1 MSQETSYTSVSDT
14 KAPRGVPVMAN
25 TPKTSHRYSSSAHQ
39 PRHYASPEESEAV
52 FPVFTTPTQMYIVQE
67 LNQQPRG
74 SPQYTASPKMPTQ
87 YSPTQQQQQQQ
98 QQQQTYSG
106 TKSFPEPNPAYTP
119 SSPLAHSSQQTYGRT
134 RGESSP
140 ARPSMETVDSTPSV
154 RNNYTASPHMTSAT
168 PQKDLLLAQLIDMG
182 FSLEASQVAMAAS
195 NSTNLQEVLDI
206 LVQNVSTP
214 PYRPTPAPPTSR
226 PTTHAPQPPP
236 HRENATTPPHRENSA
251 TPPHRENGTVPPHRD
266 YYATSPRENYT
277 VPPRDNYNTAP
288 TRDNYNTAPTRDNY
302 NTAPTRDNYN
312 TAPTRDN
319 FSTPSDYNTPPS
331 KDRPSRANYTNAT
344 GETYNPSN
352 PPPPPSTNRPN
363 MPKENVK
370 SDDDDEDER
379 EQEERFRREQEERR
393 REYLDQIKREKPIPP
408 TPSARPTAPSPSTY
422 EPISVF
428 ADNERKQGNYLFNKG
443 LYDEAESAYSVAIDA
458 LPPGHSELVLLFNN
472 RAAARLKMNK
482 YTECITDCSQAI
494 EIARVQMNTS
504 NDPTWKAQWIK
515 ALHRK
520 ASALEGLCLFEKAIQ
535 VYEEYIR
542 LDGSRSAQVSQG
554 ILRCQ
559 QALLEKK
566 QQPPPQPPPRPTGPT
581 WKPANDNSAFP
592 DIDFNMFIPQQTPEQ
607 KANLEEINKSKAVKE
622 MRDRERKKE
631 SEDAERL
638 MNQDKVDAKIAVWKT
653 GKDRNLRSLLGSL
666 QLILWP
672 GVQWKSVTMSELLEP
687 RKCKITYMKAIAKV
701 HPDKLPANATVEQR
715 MLASGIFTTLNQA
728 WDLFKLEN
736 NL

>member
-1 MSQETSYTSVSDT
+1 
-14 KAPRGVPVMAN
+14 
-25 TPKTSHRYSSSAHQ
+25 
-39 PRHYASPEESEAV
+39 
-52 FPVFTTPTQMYIVQE
+52 
-67 LNQQPRG
+67 
-74 SPQYTASPKMPTQ
+74 
-87 YSPTQQQQQQQ
+87 
-98 QQQQTYSG
+98 
-106 TKSFPEPNPAYTP
+106 
-119 SSPLAHSSQQTYGRT
+119 
-134 RGESSP
+134 
-140 ARPSMETVDSTPSV
+140 
-154 RNNYTASPHMTSAT
+154 
-168 PQKDLLLAQLIDMG
+168 MG
-182 FSLEASQVAMAAS
+182 FSLEASQIAMAAS
-195 NSTNLQEVLDI
+195 NSTNLQEILDI

-214 PYRPTPAPPTSR
+214 PHRPTPVPPTSR

-236 HRENATTPPHRENSA
+236 HRENGT
-251 TPPHRENGTVPPHRD
+251 TPPHRENGTTPPHRD
-266 YYATSPRENYT
+266 QYTPPPRDKYTTTPTRDNYT
-277 VPPRDNYNTAP
+277 TPSGYNTPPPRDNYATPSGYNAP
-288 TRDNYNTAPTRDNY
+288 PPRDNYTGPSRESYA
-302 NTAPTRDNYN
+302 
-312 TAPTRDN
+312 
-319 FSTPSDYNTPPS
+319 TPSRDSYTKPP
-331 KDRPSRANYTNAT
+331 
-344 GETYNPSN
+344 GETYTASN
-352 PPPPPSTNRPN
+352 PPPPPTTNRPKL
-363 MPKENVK
+363 PKETVK
-370 SDDDDEDER
+370 SDDDEDER
-379 EQEERFRREQEERR
+379 EQEEKFRREQEERR

-458 LPPGHSELVLLFNN
+458 LPAGHSELVLLFNN
-472 RAAARLKMNK
+472 RAAARLKMHK

-504 NDPTWKAQWIK
+504 TDVTWKAQWIK

-535 VYEEYIR
+535 VYEEYIQ

-566 QQPPPQPPPRPTGPT
+566 QPPPQPPRPTGPT
-581 WKPANDNSAFP
+581 WKPKNDQSAFP

-701 HPDKLPANATVEQR
+701 HPDKVSKN
-715 MLASGIFTTLNQA
+715 
-728 WDLFKLEN
+728 
-736 NL
+736 